1 MSHHLDSPTAR
12 QDVRLDITDLYVFDG
27 DGGTALMLN
36 VCHSLGGATTPGF
49 HPEGRYE
56 FKIDLNGDST
66 EDLTY
71 RATFTETDT
80 QGRQNF
86 TIHRIAGAAATDPF
100 AEGVLILSG
109 HTNGPVETDSGARAW
124 AAKVNDPFWIDP
136 DVLHAVGHAFHDGT
150 RIDLGDWQPTSSTN
164 LFAGETVYTLLLELP
179 HEELTPRSVNNRIGV
194 WAVASLA
201 TDAGGWR
208 PINRVGLPMIH
219 PLFGQFDDKLG
230 DELNTGVP
238 ADDYA
243 NYGDTI
249 GKKVAGVVSA
259 YGTARD
265 PVAYG
270 RQVAQRLFPNILPYT
285 VGTPATFG
293 FAGWNGRTLTDNTPE
308 VMASLATNTAVMT
321 GTQPDSAITPP
332 SQRFPYVAPA
342 G

>member
-27 DGGTALMLN
+27 DGGTALMIN

-71 RATFTETDT
+71 RATFTEPDT

-86 TIHRIAGAAATDPF
+86 TIHRIAGTAATDPF
-100 AEGVLILSG
+100 AEGVLMLSG
-109 HTNGPVETDSGARAW
+109 HTNAPVETDSGARAW
-124 AAKVNDPFWIDP
+124 AAKANDPFWIDP
-136 DVLHAVGHAFHDGT
+136 DVLHAVGHAFHDST
-150 RIDLGDWQPTSSTN
+150 RIDLGDWRPTSSTN

-179 HEELTPRSVNNRIGV
+179 HEELAPRDVNNRIGV

-249 GKKVAGVVSA
+249 GKKVAGVVGA

-270 RQVAQRLFPNILPYT
+270 RQVAQRLLPNILPYT

-308 VMASLATNTAVMT
+308 VMVSLATNTAVMT
-321 GTQPDSAITPP
+321 GTRPDTAITPL
-332 SQRFPYVAPA
+332 SQRFPYVSSAR
-342 G
+342 